1 MSWNYRVCY
10 RPSIPGG
17 GHQIH
22 EVYYDGEGRIKFY
35 TEKPVSAFGDDKEEL
50 YEDFA
55 KMWKAFDE
63 EPLDLDRVDKKM
75 FIRMVNEEFKD
86 VYDKHMRQK
95 NNEKHSPPDE

>member
-1 MSWNYRVCY
+1 MSWNYRVCF

-22 EVYYDGEGRIKFY
+22 EVYYDDEGRIKFY
-35 TEKPVSAFGDDKEEL
+35 TERPVSAFGDDKEEL

-63 EPLDLDRVDKKM
+63 EPLDLDRVDKKI

-86 VYDKHMRQK
+86 VYDKHMQQK
-95 NNEKHSPPDE
+95 RNPENGSK